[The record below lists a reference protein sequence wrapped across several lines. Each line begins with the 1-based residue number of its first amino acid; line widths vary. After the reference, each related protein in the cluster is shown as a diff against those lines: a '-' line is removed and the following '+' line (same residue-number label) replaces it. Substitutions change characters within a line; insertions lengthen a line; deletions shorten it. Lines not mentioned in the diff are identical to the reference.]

1 MAEIANKIGRYEIV
15 ERLGEG
21 AMGVVYKAHDTI
33 IDRTVAIK
41 TVKMT
46 NTHNPAAHSL
56 IKQFCNEAKIA
67 GRLSHPNIAV
77 IHDVGEQDSSFYLVF
92 EYVKGVTLKDL
103 ILRQEK
109 IPINDKIALII
120 LLARTLHYAHQHGVI
135 HRDIKPANV
144 MVLDDLQIKVMDFG
158 IAVLDTQASK
168 LDDTMGIFTGTPY
181 YMSPEMVREEKID
194 KLTDVFS
201 LGVLS
206 YEFLTGVKPFMGVN
220 FKELFECIETKEP
233 EPPQSIAPSINET
246 VSHYIMKTL
255 EKDKQKRYQSA
266 GEFADALE
274 FYMEARNKTK
284 TVIVSQSPDFN
295 KLGLIKMLQD
305 RYLFFSDFTEEEM
318 LTLFSLSGKK
328 IFRKGST
335 IFKEA
340 SVDDK
345 MYIIIAGQVKL
356 IKRSQYNGKVTL
368 LKELKSGDCFG
379 ELGFLNNSPRY
390 AAAIPETDT
399 VCILISD
406 TVLRKSE
413 PYICLKLYKN
423 LSVMLSERIRQSDER
438 ICRLTLEIE
447 ALKATTVPPIK

>member
-1 MAEIANKIGRYEIV
+1 MAERVEKIGRYEII
-15 ERLGEG
+15 EKLGEG

-33 IDRTVAIK
+33 IDRVVAIK
-41 TVKMT
+41 TVKMVDGGLT
-46 NTHNPAAHSL
+46 PAAHNM

-67 GRLSHPNIAV
+67 GRLNHPNIAV
-77 IHDVGEQDSSFYLVF
+77 IHDVGEQGNSFYLVF
-92 EYVKGVTLKDL
+92 EYVKGVTLKD
-103 ILRQEK
+103 IIIKGDK
-109 IPINDKIALII
+109 IPLNDKITLLI
-120 LLARTLHYAHQHGVI
+120 LLSRTLHYAHQHGVI

-144 MVLDDLQIKVMDFG
+144 MVLDDMQIKVMDFG
-158 IAVLDTQASK
+158 IAVMDTQANK

-194 KLTDVFS
+194 KLTDMFS

-206 YEFLTGVKPFMGVN
+206 YEFLTGAKPFTGGN
-220 FKELFECIETKEP
+220 FKELFEFIETRDP
-233 EPPQSIAPSINET
+233 ELPGRVDPSINET
-246 VSHYIMKTL
+246 IGSYIMKML
-255 EKDKQKRYQSA
+255 EKDKKKRFQSA

-274 FYMEARNKTK
+274 YYLEARAKNKAAPT
-284 TVIVSQSPDFN
+284 SQPADFN
-295 KLGLIKMLQD
+295 KLELIKMLQE
-305 RYLFFSDFTEEEM
+305 RYLFFSDFTEAEM
-318 LTLFSLSGKK
+318 LKLFSLSGKK
-328 IFRKGST
+328 IYRKGSV

-356 IKRSQYNGKVTL
+356 IKRSMSDNKVTL

-390 AAAIPETDT
+390 AAAVPETDA

-406 TVLRKSE
+406 TVLRKTE

-423 LSVMLSERIRQSDER
+423 LSVMLSERIRQGDER
-438 ICRLTLEIE
+438 IYKLTHELEG
-447 ALKATTVPPIK
+447 LKAGK